1 LHSEIYVT
9 HAVIGGRKIC
19 TTVSA

>member
-1 LHSEIYVT
+1 LHSGIYVT